1 MDDNTLECKGNTS
14 ASALRQRIATLRLE
28 KKTAKKKVKQ
38 WMNAFK
44 KKRGRLPNIEER
56 IIEPQC
62 NLFIKL
68 KSLSRQLENLTK
80 QLQGL
85 TERLNMSDFLP
96 TTNQWQMLQSTP
108 LELLSKIFEY
118 LDGYT
123 LGSLSNVVQPESPLD
138 TAVNA
143 SMERCRLTVEK
154 IKNETYFQKFRYCTP
169 FIVACEK
176 GDLHDVKSLL
186 QYHVP
191 PTARNGEK
199 YTPTYEEVINQ
210 MGRNSAGNEY
220 TGLMIASAKEHVEV
234 VHYLLNVQSYAQ
246 VDMNIVDSNGN
257 TALHYACAYNAKSL
271 ELLALLLD
279 YVNTLP
285 ETFGSKCINRR
296 NYNGKSPLD
305 WAVEYNTSRIKTR
318 AIKLIQAHG
327 GKVGID
333 IELTKLMFA
342 AKYEDLN
349 SVIEILEGEGMASR
363 GMQPSTL
370 THVTSIGWNAL
381 HYAAWK
387 SKRSTDIIM
396 ALLKHCTEFLD
407 LDPTVFLN
415 RPDNYGNTPLNMA
428 YVNNGPIKSEIIEI
442 LELHDAKR
450 GRK

>member
-1 MDDNTLECKGNTS
+1 
-14 ASALRQRIATLRLE
+14 
-28 KKTAKKKVKQ
+28 
-38 WMNAFK
+38 
-44 KKRGRLPNIEER
+44 
-56 IIEPQC
+56 
-62 NLFIKL
+62 
-68 KSLSRQLENLTK
+68 
-80 QLQGL
+80 
-85 TERLNMSDFLP
+85 MSDFLP
-96 TTNQWQMLQSTP
+96 TTNQWKMLQSTP

-186 QYHVP
+186 QYHVT
-191 PTARNGEK
+191 PTARNGGK

-220 TGLMIASAKEHVEV
+220 TGLMIASAKEHIDV
-234 VHYLLNVQSYAQ
+234 VNYLLNVQTYAH

-257 TALHYACAYNAKSL
+257 TALHYACAYNAKSVKLLTVLL
-271 ELLALLLD
+271 EYA
-279 YVNTLP
+279 NTLP
-285 ETFGSKCINRR
+285 NISGTTCINRR

-305 WAVEYNTSRIKTR
+305 WALEYNTSHIKNR

-333 IELTKLMFA
+333 IELTQLMFA
-342 AKYEDLN
+342 AKYEDFN
-349 SVIEILEGEGMASR
+349 IVDEILKSEEMDSR
-363 GMQPSTL
+363 GMRSTVL
-370 THVTSIGWNAL
+370 TDVTSIGWNAL

-387 SKRSTDIIM
+387 SKRNTDIIM

-407 LDPTVFLN
+407 LDPAVFLN

-428 YVNNGPIKSEIIEI
+428 YVNNGPIKSDIIEL